1 MPLSFNAIFDKLS
14 LINLDSVQNKFGL
27 TLPSS
32 INEVPLVDKPVI
44 IDDFPEPLSDTTRI
58 FTIIED
64 LIELFEVFF

>member
-1 MPLSFNAIFDKLS
+1 MSLSFNAIFDKLS

-44 IDDFPEPLSDTTRI
+44 IDDFPEPLPDTTRI